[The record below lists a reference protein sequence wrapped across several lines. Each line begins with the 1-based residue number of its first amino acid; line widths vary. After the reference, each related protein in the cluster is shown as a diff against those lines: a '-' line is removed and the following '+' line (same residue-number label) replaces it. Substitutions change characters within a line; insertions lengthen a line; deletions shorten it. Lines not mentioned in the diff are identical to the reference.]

1 MSLYR
6 RFRALGAR
14 LYRALQSRLRRS
26 FEIEDLVEPAN
37 LRHEQG
43 TRWQATTDDPRF
55 RLAVVLRPGWYRAEL
70 RIRVPHRRQDSV
82 HGNAR
87 FYLDAGEGESEAE
100 GMGLPFRVGAIA
112 ERWLRVPRRAR
123 LRVDP
128 VEYAGSF
135 ELEHFRLQR
144 GSAATARIAMR
155 IRVDGIGKSPAA
167 AGTDAAL
174 WEPYND
180 SFERPAEET
189 PNYGRWIAEVEP
201 VAHRQRFERW
211 DSVATDPDGPLCS
224 VIIPAV
230 DPPQA
235 EIEAAL
241 HTLQAL
247 KNPNWELCVL
257 QDAKSAPAAF
267 PDARLRCI
275 PVEPV
280 AEPSPTNLYRDP
292 PAEPFVTAA
301 IAAARG
307 EFIVFLNP
315 RDRLAPQALAGLAWA
330 LERQPDASLV
340 YTDHDFI
347 DGLGMRSD
355 PFFKP
360 DWSPDLFYSAN
371 YLGPAVWI
379 RRKHAESVRKAEE
392 SIDSVH
398 DLLCKVV
405 AASGERDIVH
415 VPGILYHRQRDEAQD
430 DSPLLDRRS
439 TRDLLDIE
447 ALVRRENPGARLLR
461 TAEGC
466 ARIVWPVPDPR
477 PRVSL
482 IVPTRDGRE
491 HLRRCIESL
500 CSHTRERG
508 FEILVVDN
516 QSSCPETLAYLE
528 RIGADTNLA
537 NRPPIRVLRY
547 DHPFNFSAI
556 NNMAAREANGEIL
569 GFLNDD
575 VEATHPDWIEEIVG
589 QMSRPGIGCLGAK
602 LLYPDGNVQHAGI
615 VLGMGGIAGHPHR
628 HAEGRS
634 PGYFGRLQMVHNVSA
649 VTGAA
654 LFIRRGLYEE
664 LGGMDEEGLVVA
676 FNDVDL
682 CLKTLAA
689 GYRNLWTPFAEF
701 VHHESITRGHD
712 RSEENAAR
720 LAREEAVMV
729 ARWGDRLQSDPY
741 YNANLTQAREDFT
754 LAQVVR
760 ESR

>member
-1 MSLYR
+1 MNLYR

-14 LYRALQSRLRRS
+14 LYRWLQSRVRRS
-26 FEIEDLVEPAN
+26 FGIEELVEPAN
-37 LRHEQG
+37 LRREQG
-43 TRWQATTDDPRF
+43 ARWQATTDDPRF

-70 RIRVPHRRQDSV
+70 QVRVPQRRQDPV

-100 GMGLPFRVGAIA
+100 GMGLPFHVGTCA

-128 VEYAGSF
+128 VEYAGPF

-144 GSAATARIAMR
+144 GSAAAARTAMAKRLN
-155 IRVDGIGKSPAA
+155 DIGENRAA
-167 AGTDAAL
+167 ASTEAVL
-174 WEPYND
+174 WERYND

-189 PNYGRWIAEVEP
+189 PSYGRWIAEVEP
-201 VAHRQRFERW
+201 AAHRQRFERW
-211 DSVATDPDGPLCS
+211 DSVATESDEPMCS
-224 VIIPAV
+224 VIIPAM
-230 DPPQA
+230 DPPRA
-235 EIEAAL
+235 EIEAML
-241 HTLQAL
+241 HALQAL

-257 QDAKSAPAAF
+257 ESAQSAPAASD
-267 PDARLRCI
+267 DARLRRI
-275 PVEPV
+275 GVEPV
-280 AEPSPTNLYRDP
+280 TEPNRTYAHRD
-292 PAEPFVTAA
+292 AAAQPFVAAA
-301 IAAARG
+301 IEAALG
-307 EFIVFLNP
+307 EFIAFMDP
-315 RDRLAPQALAGLAWA
+315 RDRIAPQALAGLAWA
-330 LERQPDASLV
+330 LDRQPDASLV
-340 YTDHDFI
+340 YSDHDFI
-347 DGLGMRSD
+347 DGSGMRSD

-379 RRKHAESVRKAEE
+379 RRKHAESVCKAGG
-392 SIDSVH
+392 SLDSVH
-398 DLLCKVV
+398 DLLCRVI
-405 AASGERDIVH
+405 AASGDWGIVH
-415 VPGILYHRQRDEAQD
+415 VPDILCHRQRNGAQD

-439 TRDLLDIE
+439 TRDLLNIE
-447 ALVRRENPGARLLR
+447 ALVRRESPGARLLR

-466 ARIVWPVPDPR
+466 ARIVWPLPEPR

-500 CSHTRERG
+500 CSHTRG
-508 FEILVVDN
+508 WDLEILVVDN
-516 QSSCPETLAYLE
+516 QSTCPETLAYLE
-528 RIGADTNLA
+528 RIGADA
-537 NRPPIRVLRY
+537 NPANQPTIRVLRY

-556 NNMAAREANGEIL
+556 NNMAVREATGEVL

-575 VEATHPDWIEEIVG
+575 VEATHPDWIEEVLG
-589 QMSRPGIGCLGAK
+589 QVSRPGIGCVGVK
-602 LLYPDGNVQHAGI
+602 LLYPEGNVQHAGI

-628 HAEGRS
+628 NAEGRS

-654 LFIRRGLYEE
+654 LFIRKGLYQE
-664 LGGMDEEGLVVA
+664 LGGMDEERLVVA

-682 CLKTLAA
+682 CLKALAV

-701 VHHESITRGHD
+701 IHHESVTRGHD

-720 LAREEAVMV
+720 LAREEEAMA
-729 ARWGDRLQSDPY
+729 ARWGERLQSDPY
-741 YNANLTQAREDFT
+741 YNANLTQAREDFA

-760 ESR
+760 QSR